1 MGCTCNNQLVA
12 NEKSNEMRQNEQ
24 DNQFNNF
31 QEEKSN
37 GIEIDNNNQNEN
49 NEIETNKLRSAPPQA
64 GFGNEQTIKE
74 NKNNENKENIFLE
87 IKTDKI
93 TEEDFNSLIQKYPK
107 IEDDDVRVEKRNPQE
122 EKDKNIIY
130 YGELDKNNNIRH
142 GRGIQIWQ
150 MEKNI

>member
-1 MGCTCNNQLVA
+1 MGCSCNNQLIA
-12 NEKSNEMRQNEQ
+12 NEKSNEMKQNEQ
-24 DNQFNNF
+24 EKQFNTF
-31 QEEKSN
+31 QKDKSN
-37 GIEIDNNNQNEN
+37 KIEIDNNNENEN
-49 NEIETNKLRSAPPQA
+49 NEDETNKLRSAPPQA
-64 GFGNEQTIKE
+64 GFRNEQTIKE

-87 IKTDKI
+87 VKTDKI
-93 TEEDFNSLIQKYPK
+93 TNEDFNSLIEKYPK
-107 IEDDDVRVEKRNPQE
+107 IENDVTVEKRNPQE